1 MRTTE
6 TKRVSAVPPACNST
20 SWSTINDRNMRYIVL
35 ALAAAAA
42 AAVAKPHGHAHRH
55 IDAGKRANVVV
66 PAAAPV
72 ETVIVYELNGH
83 LISEDDVRNGIANG
97 TLSWGEDG
105 ILSSSIVAAP
115 TPAPTVETQ
124 SVDTNNGQEP
134 APVQESPAP
143 ASAPAPSQQPES
155 SPSDTDNYSPVQDD
169 GSCPDCDKEF
179 PNGKLDCGSF
189 PYGYGAIGVASE
201 GLGQWTGLQAPANGL
216 DYGQSKRDVG
226 SFFDIMTVP
235 TGSCPDGS
243 CCSPGRF
250 CSYTCPNPYLKM
262 AWPKAQGSRK
272 ESVGGLFCN
281 KHNKLEMPD
290 GSLAKTLCGRGSNR
304 MKVQIQS
311 KLSKPV
317 SVCRTDYPGLYHAF
331 LKVVPLT

>member
-1 MRTTE
+1 
-6 TKRVSAVPPACNST
+6 
-20 SWSTINDRNMRYIVL
+20 MRYIAV
-35 ALAAAAA
+35 AIAAAAA
-42 AAVAKPHGHAHRH
+42 TAVAKPHGHAHRH
-55 IDAGKRANVVV
+55 IDVVKRAD
-66 PAAAPV
+66 PAIPAVPV
-72 ETVIVYELNGH
+72 ETVVVYELNGH
-83 LISEDDVRNGIANG
+83 LISEEDVRNGIANG

-105 ILSSSIVAAP
+105 NLSSSIAVAP

-124 SVDTNNGQEP
+124 SVDNNNGEEP
-134 APVQESPAP
+134 VPVQEPVP
-143 ASAPAPSQQPES
+143 SAAVPDSNQQPES
-155 SPSDTDNYSPVQDD
+155 SPVEQGPAPDADHYSPVKDD
-169 GSCPDCDKEF
+169 GSCADCDKEF
-179 PNGKLDCGSF
+179 PNGKLDCNTF
-189 PYGYGAIGVASE
+189 PFGYGAISVESE
-201 GLGQWTGLQAPANGL
+201 GLGHWSGVQAPANGL
-216 DYGQSKRDVG
+216 AYGQSKRSVE

-250 CSYTCPNPYLKM
+250 CSFTCPNPYLKM

-281 KHNKLEMPD
+281 KNNKLEMPD

-304 MKVQIQS
+304 MKVQILS

-317 SVCRTDYPGLYHAF
+317 SICRTDYPGLYHAL